1 MATVEASST
10 SAAGTANDAPVKNDG
25 KKKNA
30 NRQGTQAALLDAPSH
45 ALRDKGRRLVFR
57 HVFDSPFNFQWPSLT
72 AEDSAEALRMLC
84 DIFAPVCEYRKA
96 QAAQRKKAI
105 LDKVIVRKKEQA
117 AKRVADEQSKVQ
129 LATIPVTLDEIEA
142 TQKKKK
148 KKRKVEM
155 NVVDA
160 LDGGCTAV
168 SNAAPTANAH
178 SVDVDLPL
186 RVGLEPL
193 RDIVVGVNAVTKCL
207 EQSSQPTPEQSSQS
221 PARLRLVFVCNQD
234 VPATH
239 LFTHIPAMVQLAGE
253 HVLLCPLA
261 KGAEDQISSSLGL
274 KRVSILG
281 IKTDTPRFDALYQLL
296 AEKLPKLNIPWI
308 ATGSRIREDS
318 VAPTS
323 TDSSKTGNYRELN
336 IVAVRTFA
344 PLGGGKNDRGGRGGR
359 FQCCINI

>member
-1 MATVEASST
+1 MATVEASSA
-10 SAAGTANDAPVKNDG
+10 SAAGAANDAPVKNDG

-72 AEDSAEALRMLC
+72 AEDSADVLRMLC

-117 AKRVADEQSKVQ
+117 AKRVADEQSQ
-129 LATIPVTLDEIEA
+129 AQSATIPVTLDEIEA
-142 TQKKKK
+142 AQKKKK

-160 LDGGCTAV
+160 LDGGCPAV
-168 SNAAPTANAH
+168 LNAAATANTH
-178 SVDVDLPL
+178 SVDADPPL

-193 RDIVVGVNAVTKCL
+193 GDIVVGVNAVTKCL
-207 EQSSQPTPEQSSQS
+207 EQNSEPTAEQSSRS

-253 HVLLCPLA
+253 RVLLCPLA

-296 AEKLPKLNIPWI
+296 AEKLPRWNIPWI
-308 ATGSRIREDS
+308 ATGNRIDEDS
-318 VAPTS
+318 VASMT
-323 TDSSKTGNYRELN
+323 TGSSNAGTYRELN
-336 IVAVRTFA
+336 IVAVKTFA
-344 PLGGGKNDRGGRGGR
+344 PLGGKNDRGGRGGR
-359 FQCCINI
+359 GKRR